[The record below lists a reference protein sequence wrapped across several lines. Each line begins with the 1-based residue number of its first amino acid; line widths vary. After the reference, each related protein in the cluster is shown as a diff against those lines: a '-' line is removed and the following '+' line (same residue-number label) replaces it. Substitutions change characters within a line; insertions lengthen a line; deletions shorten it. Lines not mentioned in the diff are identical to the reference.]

1 MSVPFVLLAIVYLFG
16 CVALVG
22 AILLQE
28 KRSAGGMGSIA
39 GMGNIAE
46 SYAGKNKGR
55 TQEGTL
61 ERLTKIAAVVLAIV
75 SVVLC
80 II

>member
-1 MSVPFVLLAIVYLFG
+1 MAFILIAIVYLFL

-28 KRSAGGMGSIA
+28 KRSAGGMGSVA
-39 GMGNIAE
+39 GMGNIAD

-61 ERLTKIAAVVLAIV
+61 EKLTKILAVVIAIL
-75 SVVLC
+75 SIVLC
-80 II
+80 IV